1 MNTHQSRRNEVKN
14 KLIQLDNRIEELNS
28 LEVKTNLLNKE
39 LNKCVESKRLLEE
52 ELITTNFD
60 NNENPAAYTTSEL
73 SVRRSIDNSKIIL
86 RFM

>member
-52 ELITTNFD
+52 ELITTDFD
-60 NNENPAAYTTSEL
+60 DNENPAAYTTNEL
-73 SVRRSIDNSKIIL
+73 TVRRSIDNSKIIL